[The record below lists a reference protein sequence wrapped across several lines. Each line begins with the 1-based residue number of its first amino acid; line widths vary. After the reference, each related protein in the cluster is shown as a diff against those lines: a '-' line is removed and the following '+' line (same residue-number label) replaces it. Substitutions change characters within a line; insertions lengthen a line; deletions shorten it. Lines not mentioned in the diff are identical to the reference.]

1 MKKVVRLTE
10 SELMKLVG
18 RIVKEQSQ
26 NPNQFTFP
34 IEVILTDGSLIK
46 PEKIKIPK
54 GTIMNWDSKNK
65 LGTIKVGNLLLT
77 IAMNEMGDG
86 TYSGYTLIF
95 KVNGKDYFMQWA
107 DSIFGIV
114 YNKQYQDVAEKIYD
128 LL

>member
-65 LGTIKVGNLLLT
+65 LGTIKVGNLVLT
-77 IAMNEMGDG
+77 IAIYAMGG
-86 TYSGYTLIF
+86 F
-95 KVNGKDYFMQWA
+95 
-107 DSIFGIV
+107 
-114 YNKQYQDVAEKIYD
+114 
-128 LL
+128 